1 MKPWR
6 KLGRLFEPRELHPLM
21 LTHAA
26 NPTVLTLTGSLVRVY
41 FSARA
46 ADRRASI
53 GWAVFDLEKPEA
65 GALEVSPAP
74 VLTPGPTG
82 AFDDSGVSMGCFARA
97 GDTLR
102 MYYLGWNLGVTVP
115 WRNSIG
121 MAISRDG
128 GLTFERYSPAPV
140 MDRCHADPFSISYP
154 WVLQRSEHDWLAWYG
169 SNLSWGTGQKQ
180 EEMAHLLKVASS
192 PDGIHWNR
200 DGRVALPFKDS
211 SEYAMSKPTVLR
223 DGDLYRMWYS
233 FRGQAYRIGYA
244 ESADGL
250 DWVRKDDLA
259 GITVS
264 ESGWDSETVEYPCV
278 FDALG
283 ARWMIYNGNGY
294 GLTGFG
300 LAVMET

>member
-1 MKPWR
+1 
-6 KLGRLFEPRELHPLM
+6 
-21 LTHAA
+21 
-26 NPTVLTLTGSLVRVY
+26 
-41 FSARA
+41 
-46 ADRRASI
+46 
-53 GWAVFDLEKPEA
+53 
-65 GALEVSPAP
+65 
-74 VLTPGPTG
+74 
-82 AFDDSGVSMGCFARA
+82 
-97 GDTLR
+97 
-102 MYYLGWNLGVTVP
+102 
-115 WRNSIG
+115 
-121 MAISRDG
+121 
-128 GLTFERYSPAPV
+128 